1 MICRTLSDLPDLSHA
16 KTIIIDTETSGL
28 RPHQGSRMCGVV
40 IGTDDSEQGWYVPI
54 RHIGDKN
61 LPLENVL
68 RWLKATLSP
77 NRNYCFHNAQFDLGI
92 LRADGIEVSGRIL
105 DTMVLAHVFDSS
117 FVSYEMDFL
126 TRWYLPDF
134 EHKEYEKLKIYLNQ
148 TQPTKETVFGKLGRN
163 YALVPVE
170 ILGPYAL
177 EDLRATREL
186 LKVLRKQKFA
196 PPPKNEDRP
205 AWGTRELIQNEC
217 ELTRTLFEMQDAGVL
232 FDHERCAQLKEKALD
247 EIEQIQAQMARL
259 AGFSF
264 SPSQYSK
271 LTKALEVCGSPP
283 IFWMKPENVR
293 GKQKAQQYTEHK
305 DQSTGRPCFNSSAV
319 LESMKRFKAEGKHA
333 AFELMRLFHESETRQ
348 KICSTYFDN
357 YLDMQDYAHVIHGSF
372 LQHGTVTGRLSSR
385 TPNCFSADTEVLT
398 LKGWKL
404 FSEITAQDKLAQFDT
419 AKSTIDFTT
428 PDRLIVKQYAGKM
441 IKLYSEQQIDL
452 LLTPDHAC
460 LLQHRKSKKM
470 YKVDAEDY
478 SKDAQQINAG
488 MYVGNNKNY
497 SYEQLT
503 LIAAFQA
510 DGSVVQNGGCKF
522 SFTKTRKIKRLK
534 IALRVL
540 KITHKQ
546 RKNKAGVTTFY
557 IGRKEFY
564 RLTWLVDKKF
574 FAPWILELTQKA
586 FQFLAEEIWKW
597 DGVPSRRSMYCSKHK
612 NNADWAQILTVLSGR
627 RARVRSY
634 TNNNNKDYWIVDAS
648 NRAHTQTS
656 RVIKTDVAYKG
667 HVYCVTMPKGTV
679 VVRRNGRVAI
689 TGQCQNLAKPDG
701 TSDQKTFEEFLGE
714 KNELALNRQV
724 RSLFIA
730 RPGHRLVSID
740 FSQVEYRVAV
750 FLSQDEHMMKLW
762 RDNPNVDYHTAT
774 SELIGVDRSRCK
786 TINFLSLYGGG
797 PAALAATLTSMG
809 KPTTVSDAKQI
820 LNKLFDARPSLR
832 QLINQLTEEA
842 QRNGNVQNVFGR
854 VVRVPTGLEY
864 VALNYKDQGTA
875 GDFMR
880 ERMVAI
886 SKYIREKALPVKL
899 LMTVHDELVFEMP
912 TELVAEITPQL
923 MAQMTICPMMNVPFT
938 ADAEVG
944 VRWSDQI
951 PFKEWVTYGEAKR

>member
-16 KTIIIDTETSGL
+16 KTIIVDTETSGL
-28 RPHQGSRMCGVV
+28 RPHQGSRMCGIV

-54 RHIGDKN
+54 RHLGDKN
-61 LPLENVL
+61 LPLDNVR
-68 RWLKATLSP
+68 RWLQVTLGHTDK
-77 NRNYCFHNAQFDLGI
+77 NYCFHNAQFDLGI
-92 LRADGIEVSGRIL
+92 LRADGVEVAGRIL

-117 FVSYEMDFL
+117 FMTYEMEFL

-134 EHKEYEKLKIYLNQ
+134 EHKEYEKLKVYLAE
-148 TQPTKETVFGKLGRN
+148 TQPSKETIFGKLGKN
-163 YALVPVE
+163 YALVPIE

-196 PPPKNEDRP
+196 PPPKNDGRP
-205 AWGTRELIQNEC
+205 AWGTRELLQNEC
-217 ELTRTLFEMQDAGVL
+217 ALTRVLFEMQDTGVL
-232 FDHERCAQLKEKALD
+232 FDHERCAQLKEKAID
-247 EIEQIQAQMARL
+247 EIEQIQTQMARL

-264 SPSQYSK
+264 SPAQYSK
-271 LTKALEVCGSPP
+271 LVKALEACGSPP
-283 IFWMKPENVR
+283 LFWMKPENVR

-357 YLDMQDYAHVIHGSF
+357 YLDMQDYTHAIHGSF

-385 TPNCFSADTEVLT
+385 APN
-398 LKGWKL
+398 
-404 FSEITAQDKLAQFDT
+404 
-419 AKSTIDFTT
+419 
-428 PDRLIVKQYAGKM
+428 
-441 IKLYSEQQIDL
+441 
-452 LLTPDHAC
+452 
-460 LLQHRKSKKM
+460 LQNM
-470 YKVDAEDY
+470 
-478 SKDAQQINAG
+478 
-488 MYVGNNKNY
+488 
-497 SYEQLT
+497 
-503 LIAAFQA
+503 
-510 DGSVVQNGGCKF
+510 
-522 SFTKTRKIKRLK
+522 
-534 IALRVL
+534 
-540 KITHKQ
+540 
-546 RKNKAGVTTFY
+546 
-557 IGRKEFY
+557 
-564 RLTWLVDKKF
+564 
-574 FAPWILELTQKA
+574 
-586 FQFLAEEIWKW
+586 
-597 DGVPSRRSMYCSKHK
+597 
-612 NNADWAQILTVLSGR
+612 
-627 RARVRSY
+627 
-634 TNNNNKDYWIVDAS
+634 
-648 NRAHTQTS
+648 
-656 RVIKTDVAYKG
+656 
-667 HVYCVTMPKGTV
+667 
-679 VVRRNGRVAI
+679 
-689 TGQCQNLAKPDG
+689 AKPDG

-714 KNELALNRQV
+714 KNDEALNRQV

-750 FLSQDEHMMKLW
+750 FLSQDEHMMQLW

-797 PAALAATLTSMG
+797 PAALSATLTGMG

-842 QRNGNVQNVFGR
+842 QKNGNVQNVFGR

-886 SKYIREKALPVKL
+886 SKYIREKQLPVKL

-951 PFKEWVTYGEAKR
+951 PFKEWVKYGEQKRIA